1 MKWKVEIEKWKVGFL
16 LMTMLIMGGTA
27 KAQLLIKG
35 NVFGG
40 GENATVTH
48 DVTVNF
54 HGRVV
59 GDVPQDTIKGDVYGG
74 GGFADVNTDNHD
86 TTRVILNG
94 GVVNGNIYG
103 GGLGRLANNSVSP
116 AISAVAAEVNGP
128 VYVTVMDGKAAN
140 VFGCNN
146 INGSPKVNVQ
156 VTIQGGTVD
165 SVYGGG
171 NTAAYAPTNPE
182 LLSPKV
188 NIFHG
193 TVTGN
198 VYGSGLGQTAEVTS
212 NPVVTVGDTVTA
224 HDPAVQGNVYG
235 GGHQAAVN
243 GNTYVNVVK
252 GTLGTDTKPNTDPE
266 VDGMVFGGS
275 EGLPGP
281 NNYTVGMVRDTAFV
295 TIGVQNG
302 TNANINI
309 KGSVFGGG
317 NDGQVKETQV
327 VVHSGTIGMPLTA
340 AQMVDNL
347 TNPVVIYRG
356 NVYGGGRGIDQYTD
370 SSGSHYDS
378 VAGRVQGNT
387 KLTINGGKIYHDV
400 YGAGSLASV
409 GTLTGNSYNTGTGKS
424 TVTINGGVIG
434 MSLDEAYAAGDST
447 LSGINSGQVFGS
459 SRGIA
464 GAEFSGFASVDS
476 AVVNITGGQ
485 IYGLVFGGGA
495 NGHVMGS
502 TVVNMTGGTIGI
514 DERTVFGNDDQPW
527 KVHRGNIYG
536 GGRGIDLTGGDHI
549 SNTAGKVYGNTN
561 VNISG
566 NARVYQNVFGG
577 GSIAT
582 VGYYNYDSNGNI
594 SSLISGGT
602 TNVNVSGGTIG
613 VDGNFNGRVFGA
625 GRGEPGESFAKYTFV
640 NDTYVTVSDTAQVNG
655 SVFGSGD
662 NGHTYHDT
670 HVNIEGGQVGI
681 LWTKA
686 EDGNVFGGGRGK
698 DLDDSGHIS
707 STAGKVSG
715 DTYVKVTGGLIT
727 HMVYGGGLLAMVGE
741 FNYDNEGNITSH
753 VSGGT
758 TNVTISGGTIGDT
771 VIAHDNGHVFGAGR
785 GVPGGNYFKYN
796 YVNHANVII
805 KDSINNNV
813 VVSTPN
819 IYGSVFGGGEN
830 GHVYDSTKVTINGG
844 TIGTPLTWEHQTSP
858 DTIITEMAE
867 GVHVNRGNV
876 YGGGRGI
883 EPDTTTHTYSYT
895 AGWVRNKTKVII
907 NGGKIYHNVFGGGS
921 LASVGPLNNPN
932 GLGQTYVIIN
942 GGEIG
947 MNDEEASKTFR
958 PQGATQD
965 TTIDYSGINSGQV
978 FGGGRGEV
986 NESGSS
992 TYSNLAFVQNT
1003 NVTVNPNTGHIYGA
1017 VFGGGANGHV
1027 AQNTKVY
1034 IKGGTIGHPV
1044 PAVDQEE
1051 LAHDP
1056 NIIYYGNVYGG
1067 GRGIDQN
1074 TSGGYSSTAGKVFGN
1089 TEVEIT
1095 GGTIYHCV
1103 YGGGSLANVGEE
1115 NDENTGLAK
1124 VTVKGGTIGTTG
1136 KNNGS
1141 VFGGAR
1147 GEAGGT
1153 YQTLAYV
1160 KNTQVV
1166 IGEKNGNNNA
1176 LTITGSV
1183 FGGGANGH
1191 VRKNTD
1197 VKLYSGTIGTP
1208 LTLEEMVEADP
1219 VSGTIRRHLFRGNV
1233 YGGGRGVD
1241 HDLSG
1246 DLSSTAGRV
1255 YGNTNVSILGG
1266 KVYHCVYGGGSLASV
1281 GTYTENSSGVLV
1293 FEDGTGHADV
1303 TVKAG
1308 EIGMSPTDAAAVSG
1322 SDEWHAGL
1330 NSGQVF
1336 GSGRGETGSTYA
1348 KFAFTN
1354 TTHVTIDSVAKVF
1367 GAVFGSGANGHV
1379 EDSTYVEVKGGEIG
1393 IDDVS
1398 SNHFSIYRGNV
1409 YGGGRGI
1416 DLDNSGHVSASAGQ
1430 VYGNARV
1437 KVSQGNV
1444 YHNVFGGGSLASV
1457 GTYQGSGDAMTC
1469 TGGGKATVIVE
1480 GGTIGVNHKRNGCV
1494 YGSGRGF
1501 PGNEHGTNFGDLTY
1515 VDETYVYIDGN
1526 ALVKGDVFGS
1536 GDNGHVRSN
1545 AHVIMTGGTI
1555 GHDHGGFLNGNL
1567 YGGGRGVDTLSN
1579 GTLSPTAGLVRG
1591 DVYVNISG
1599 GQVLHNVYGGGYM
1612 ASVKGNTNIE
1622 ISGNAQIG
1630 DRDGHKQGGMVF
1642 GGGRGIEKPYE
1653 EDGITH
1659 VVSTP
1664 AYARIEGNT
1673 NVTITGGT
1681 VDSTVY
1687 GGGRLGAV
1695 GGVAN
1700 VTVNGGTLLYDV
1712 FGAGEGEVGNSPFKS
1727 DVKSGTVVN
1736 LIGSSY
1742 ITGNV
1747 YGGGRN
1753 GTVGKPWN
1761 GSSKDVATVQ
1771 VNLGSTESSYTGND
1785 TVNGS
1790 IFGGGMAAQV
1800 NGNTTVNI
1808 NRGYI
1813 AESVYGGNQ
1822 NNDTVKGNITVNV
1835 NNGTVNHDLFG
1846 GGLGQLTAT
1855 AGNVTVNFGEEHYNS
1870 SSEEIH
1876 VDYPI
1881 LNGDLYGGSAYGT
1894 VNDAGSDKNT
1904 VNLINGN
1911 LNGDVYGGG
1920 LGDTTNLGSGH
1931 ENIAALTYGQ
1941 IEVNVGKAKN
1951 ATDTVGMAV
1960 FAAGKSVYGCNN
1972 INGTPKD
1979 NVFVNIYKTAHGADP
1994 AHNLYP
2000 CGIDWTQMGALANN
2014 TAEQTYA
2021 IRSVYGGGNKASYT
2035 PLAGKSTKVH
2045 VYTCVNTIEDVY
2057 GGGNAAHI
2065 GTSTLN
2071 ADAGLE
2077 IEGGRIKRVFGGGN
2091 GTAVEAN
2098 IYGDATSLVHGG
2110 VINEAF
2116 GGSNEQ
2122 GIITGTTAL
2131 EIDSTG
2137 CDVFIG
2143 SVFGGG
2149 NNAIIFGDGELT
2161 ILCGAG
2167 NFDEVYGGSNMADI
2181 GDPTHPS
2188 NVTLNIQGGV
2198 INKVFGGSKGRL
2210 ADPAN
2215 SITEKSANI
2224 YGNVTLNLQG
2234 GRIGHA
2240 YGGSNING
2248 NVHGI
2253 ITVNVLDLEDPDCP
2267 LIVDTIFGASNATPY
2282 TPDSVLVHGV
2292 KSTPI
2297 SPIVNVKHIRN
2308 GQSIQGCVFG
2318 GGNGTQAVVT
2328 ANPKVTIGDPDNSS
2342 HVATIKENVYGGGNQ
2357 AQVVGDTHVILDG
2370 TSTVDIKGNVYG
2382 AGHGADVD
2390 GNAKVE
2396 VK

>member
-1 MKWKVEIEKWKVGFL
+1 MKRKMESEKWKVGFL
-16 LMTMLIMGGTA
+16 LMAMLIMGGTA

-128 VYVTVMDGKAAN
+128 VYVTVMDGKATN

-146 INGSPKVNVQ
+146 INGCPETIVQ
-156 VTIQGGTVD
+156 VTIQGGTVGN
-165 SVYGGG
+165 VYGGG
-171 NTAAYAPTNPE
+171 NTAAYTPNNAQ
-182 LLSPKV
+182 LLSPEV
-188 NIFHG
+188 NVLHG

-198 VYGSGLGQTAEVTS
+198 VYGSGLSAAVTS
-212 NPVVTVGDTVTA
+212 NPVVTVGDAVAA

-235 GGHQAAVN
+235 GGQQGAVN

-275 EGLPGP
+275 EGLPGLG
-281 NNYTVGMVRDTAFV
+281 NHEVGMVRDTAFV

-302 TNANINI
+302 NNADIAI

-317 NDGQVKETQV
+317 DDGQVKETQV
-327 VVHSGTIGMPLTA
+327 VVHSGTIGKSLTVA
-340 AQMVDNL
+340 EMVDNL
-347 TNPVVIYRG
+347 TTPVVIYRG
-356 NVYGGGRGIDQYTD
+356 NVYGGGRGIDQYED
-370 SSGSHYDS
+370 PSHLLHYDS
-378 VAGRVQGNT
+378 EEGRVHGNT
-387 KLTINGGKIYHDV
+387 SVTINGGKIYHDV

-409 GTLTGNSYNTGTGKS
+409 GSVTGNSYDAGTGKS
-424 TVTINGGVIG
+424 TVTINGGEIG
-434 MSLDEAYAAGDST
+434 MSLDDAQAAGDRT
-447 LSGINSGQVFGS
+447 LAGINSGQVFGS
-459 SRGIA
+459 GRGIA
-464 GAEFSGFASVDS
+464 GTDFMGFANVDS
-476 AVVNITGGQ
+476 TVVTITGGQ

-495 NGHVMGS
+495 NGHVKGS
-502 TVVNMTGGTIGI
+502 TVVNMTGGAIGI
-514 DERTVFGNDDQPW
+514 DEATAFGNNDQRW
-527 KVHRGNIYG
+527 KIHRGNIYG
-536 GGRGIDLTGGDHI
+536 GGRGIDHDDHDHI

-561 VNISG
+561 INISG
-566 NARVYQNVFGG
+566 NAQVYQSVFGG
-577 GSIAT
+577 GSIAS
-582 VGYYNYDSNGNI
+582 VGEYSYDSEGNI
-594 SSLISGGT
+594 TGNVSGGT
-602 TNVNVSGGTIG
+602 TNVTISGGTIG
-613 VDGNFNGRVFGA
+613 VDGNYNGHVFGA
-625 GRGEPGESFAKYTFV
+625 GRGEPGLAFANYTFV
-640 NDTYVTVSDTAQVNG
+640 NNANITVSDSAQING
-655 SVFGSGD
+655 SVYGSGD
-662 NGHTYHDT
+662 NGHTYNDT
-670 HVNIEGGQVGI
+670 HVDIEGGVVGSA
-681 LWTKA
+681 WTMVGN
-686 EDGNVFGGGRGK
+686 GNVFGGGRGQ
-698 DLDDSGHIS
+698 DTDASGNIS
-707 STAGKVSG
+707 RTAGKVNG
-715 DTYVKVTGGLIT
+715 NTYVNVTGGLIKQ
-727 HMVYGGGLLAMVGE
+727 MVYGGGDLAMVGE
-741 FNYDNEGNITSH
+741 FNYDNEGNITSYI
-753 VSGGT
+753 SGGT
-758 TNVTISGGTIGDT
+758 ANVSVTGGTIGDN

-805 KDSINNNV
+805 KDSINNNSI
-813 VVSTPN
+813 VSTPN

-844 TIGTPLTWEHQTSP
+844 TIGTLLTWEHQTSP
-858 DTIITEMAE
+858 KDTIITEMAE

-883 EPDTTTHTYSYT
+883 EPDASHTYSYT

-921 LASVGPLNNPN
+921 LASVGPLNNPQN
-932 GLGQTYVIIN
+932 GQGETYVIIN

-947 MNDEEASKTFR
+947 MNNEEATHTFQY
-958 PQGATQD
+958 QGQD
-965 TTIDYSGINSGQV
+965 TTINYSGINSGQV

-986 NESGSS
+986 NEASSS
-992 TYSNLAFVQNT
+992 TYTNLAYVQNT

-1044 PAVDQEE
+1044 PEGDQEE

-1056 NIIYYGNVYGG
+1056 TIIYYGNVYGG
-1067 GRGIDQN
+1067 GRGVDHN
-1074 TSGGYSSTAGKVFGN
+1074 STGGLSSTAGKVFGN
-1089 TEVEIT
+1089 TEVEVT

-1115 NDENTGLAK
+1115 NDDNTGLAK
-1124 VTVKGGTIGTTG
+1124 VTVTGGRIGTTG

-1153 YQTLAYV
+1153 FTTLAYV

-1166 IGEKNGNNNA
+1166 IGEKNGSNDN

-1191 VRKNTD
+1191 VRKDTD
-1197 VKLYSGTIGTP
+1197 VKLFSGTIGTP
-1208 LTLEEMVEADP
+1208 LTVEEMVEADP
-1219 VSGTIRRHLFRGNV
+1219 VSGTTRRHLFRGNV

-1241 HDLSG
+1241 HDNSG
-1246 DLSSTAGRV
+1246 HLSSSAGRV

-1266 KVYHCVYGGGSLASV
+1266 KVYHCIYGGGSLASV
-1281 GTYTENSSGVLV
+1281 GTYTENSSGILE

-1330 NSGQVF
+1330 NSGQVY

-1367 GAVFGSGANGHV
+1367 GAVFGGGANGHV

-1398 SNHFSIYRGNV
+1398 SNHFSNYRGNV

-1437 KVSQGNV
+1437 KITKGNV

-1457 GTYQGSGDAMTC
+1457 GTYQVSGNDTIC
-1469 TGGGKATVIVE
+1469 TNGGKATVIVK
-1480 GGTIGVNHKRNGCV
+1480 GGTIGVNHKHNGCV
-1494 YGSGRGF
+1494 YGSGRGY
-1501 PGNEHGTNFGDLTY
+1501 PGTDHGTDFGHLTF
-1515 VDETYVYIDGN
+1515 VDNSYVYIDSV
-1526 ALVKGDVFGS
+1526 AYIKGDVFGS
-1536 GDNGHVRSN
+1536 GDNGHVRSD

-1555 GHDHGGFLNGNL
+1555 GHDHGGFQNGNL
-1567 YGGGRGVDTLSN
+1567 FGGGRGVDTLSN
-1579 GTLSPTAGLVRG
+1579 GTLSITAGLVRG

-1753 GTVGKPWN
+1753 GTVGKPWKE
-1761 GSSKDVATVQ
+1761 SSKGVATVQ
-1771 VNLGSTESSYTGND
+1771 VNLGNSGNSYTGND
-1785 TVNGS
+1785 TINGS

-1808 NRGYI
+1808 NSGYI
-1813 AESVYGGNQ
+1813 AENVYGGNQ

-1835 NNGTVNHDLFG
+1835 NKGTVNHDLFG

-1870 SSEEIH
+1870 SEEIH
-1876 VDYPI
+1876 VNYPI

-1904 VNLINGN
+1904 VNIINGN

-1920 LGDTTNLGSGH
+1920 LGDTITTPGDGH

-1941 IEVNVGKAKN
+1941 IEVNVGKAKS

-1960 FAAGKSVYGCNN
+1960 FATGKSVYGCNN

-2000 CGIDWTQMGALANN
+2000 SGIDWTQMGALANN
-2014 TAEQTYA
+2014 TAVQTYA

-2035 PLAGKSTKVH
+2035 PIAGKSTKVH

-2065 GTSTLN
+2065 GSSALN

-2077 IEGGRIKRVFGGGN
+2077 IEGGRIKRIFGGGN
-2091 GTAVEAN
+2091 GTVVEAD
-2098 IYGDATSLVHGG
+2098 IYGDATALVHGG

-2224 YGNVTLNLQG
+2224 YGNVTLNLEG

-2248 NVHGI
+2248 NIHGI
-2253 ITVNVLDLEDPDCP
+2253 ITVNVLDADSVACP

-2328 ANPKVTIGDPDNSS
+2328 ANPKVTIGDSDNTG
-2342 HVATIKENVYGGGNQ
+2342 HFATIEENVYGGGNR
-2357 AQVVGDTHVILDG
+2357 AQVVGDTQVILDG
-2370 TSTVDIKGNVYG
+2370 SKSTVDIKGNVYG
-2382 AGHGADVD
+2382 AGHGAEVD